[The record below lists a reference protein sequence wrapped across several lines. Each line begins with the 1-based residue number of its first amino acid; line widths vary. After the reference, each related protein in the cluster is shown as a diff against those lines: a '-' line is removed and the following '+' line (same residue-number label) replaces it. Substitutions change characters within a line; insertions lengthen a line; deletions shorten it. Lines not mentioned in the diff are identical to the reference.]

1 MENVFL
7 CSPTKMDRGEG
18 GGMGSFDQ
26 SKDRNGEILIENSF
40 STVRV
45 CKIVRGSERDPSFVL
60 SWVLGYWWI
69 RMGPGVGGGVS
80 FLGPCSK
87 GKRCRD

>member
-45 CKIVRGSERDPSFVL
+45 CKIVRGSERDPKFRIELGSWLLVDSNGTGRGWRSFVP
-60 SWVLGYWWI
+60 WT
-69 RMGPGVGGGVS
+69 
-80 FLGPCSK
+80 CSK
-87 GKRCRD
+87 GKRCWD